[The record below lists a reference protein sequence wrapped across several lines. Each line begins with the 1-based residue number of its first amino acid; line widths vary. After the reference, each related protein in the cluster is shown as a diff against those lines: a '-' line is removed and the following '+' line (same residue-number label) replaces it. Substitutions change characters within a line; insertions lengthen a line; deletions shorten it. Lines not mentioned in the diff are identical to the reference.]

1 MSPSARPY
9 TNASATASSATR
21 PITQAA
27 FLWEGGRT
35 IGEPCVAAGSSGWG
49 DRGQRVL
56 SGAVPL
62 HTPVTGAAHGIMA
75 FAI

>member
-27 FLWEGGRT
+27 FLWEGSRT
-35 IGEPCVAAGSSGWG
+35 MGEPCVAAGSSG
-49 DRGQRVL
+49 
-56 SGAVPL
+56 
-62 HTPVTGAAHGIMA
+62 
-75 FAI
+75 